1 MDIVL
6 LSLRAG
12 VGMLIIYYTRFGF
25 RKLSFPLQKCKILST
40 QMSLGPLS
48 IALWELGSGN

>member
-6 LSLRAG
+6 LSLLAG
-12 VGMLIIYYTRFGF
+12 EGMLIIYHTNFGF